1 MDDCEGDGLQQPQP
15 GVEMETQISQVDNN
29 IEEEMVMPV
38 QVATMDLVTSSHN
51 DDSGCT
57 SDGDHSEDEDDG
69 GVSHATIT
77 RQNTYTVKSAIT
89 EIDSKNEQ
97 HTELET
103 SLLQRQ
109 NTYTITK
116 VMSET
121 QKSSSQVHEMQESQS
136 IASKIEENSEL
147 SQSTGTEMVQ
157 SLEVSKS
164 IVTEMTQ
171 KTETS
176 QMQVTHV
183 VRNSEQ
189 SQSNITEMVQNSEQT
204 HLSVT
209 EKVENSEQTASN
221 VIEMLQNSEMV
232 ENSEKTESNITE
244 IVQNSELLHVIENV
258 GNSELSKSKV
268 TEKVENS
275 EKTQSYVTVII
286 NKSEQT
292 VSDITKTMDKS
303 ELTETP
309 SQVTESVEESELTP
323 EIQSQFT
330 ESLHTV
336 EYKYDGDEP
345 VYKEP
350 FTGDNDSDDERE
362 EVESKKESEYVT
374 AEQVRNQKKKIQEEQ
389 GLVIVGTEDMSKEPT
404 IMEETSLLTTAAL
417 SKKQS
422 KSEEALSRTSQ
433 EVEQIIDQIRDP
445 NFDCSLDDISA
456 IIDGKTEEDQSLSG
470 QNRGSPEFT
479 TAVTMI
485 EKNPDKGFDP
495 DDPKVKNLEDWE
507 CSNLTASMESV
518 EAKKSKFKN
527 VLKRFSR
534 HEETHSL
541 LSDNNINH
549 SNNTIKTRGYYYGD
563 NTDEDQVSPSCIGT
577 SLLYIF
583 LKIFD

>member
-15 GVEMETQISQVDNN
+15 GVEMERQISQVDNN

-121 QKSSSQVHEMQESQS
+121 QKSSSQVKEMQESQS
-136 IASKIEENSEL
+136 IATKIEENSEL
-147 SQSTGTEMVQ
+147 SQSTGTAMVQ
-157 SLEVSKS
+157 SLEFSKS
-164 IVTEMTQ
+164 IVTENAQ

-183 VRNSEQ
+183 VQNSEQ

-209 EKVENSEQTASN
+209 EKVENSEIYQSNVIEMVQNSEQTASN
-221 VIEMLQNSEMV
+221 VIEMLQNSKMA

-244 IVQNSELLHVIENV
+244 MVQNSELSHVIENME
-258 GNSELSKSKV
+258 NSELSKSKV

-275 EKTQSYVTVII
+275 EKTQSY
-286 NKSEQT
+286 
-292 VSDITKTMDKS
+292 ITGIVNKS

-309 SQVTESVEESELTP
+309 SQVTELVEESELTP

>member
-15 GVEMETQISQVDNN
+15 SVEMETQISQVDNN

-121 QKSSSQVHEMQESQS
+121 QKSSSQVKEMQESQS
-136 IASKIEENSEL
+136 IATKIEENSEL
-147 SQSTGTEMVQ
+147 SQSTGTAMVQ
-157 SLEVSKS
+157 SLEFSKS
-164 IVTEMTQ
+164 IVTENAQ

-183 VRNSEQ
+183 VQNSEQ
-189 SQSNITEMVQNSEQT
+189 SQSNITEMVQNSE
-204 HLSVT
+204 LS
-209 EKVENSEQTASN
+209 
-221 VIEMLQNSEMV
+221 
-232 ENSEKTESNITE
+232 
-244 IVQNSELLHVIENV
+244 HVIENME
-258 GNSELSKSKV
+258 NSELSKSKV

-303 ELTETP
+303 ELTEPP

>member
-1 MDDCEGDGLQQPQP
+1 VNFIADNRDINMDDCEGDGLQQHS
-15 GVEMETQISQVDNN
+15 VEMERQISQVDNS

-38 QVATMDLVTSSHN
+38 QVATRDMGSSSHH

-57 SDGDHSEDEDDG
+57 SDGDHTQDEEDDDE
-69 GVSHATIT
+69 VSHASKEKNVCIT
-77 RQNTYTVKSAIT
+77 RQNTYTVKSAVT
-89 EIDSKNEQ
+89 ETDSKNEQ
-97 HTELET
+97 DTEVET

-109 NTYTITK
+109 NTYTVSK

-121 QKSSSQVHEMQESQS
+121 QQSSSQLETQS
-136 IASKIEENSEL
+136 IVTQMVQKTELSQTQVTEIVQKSEL
-147 SQSTGTEMVQ
+147 S
-157 SLEVSKS
+157 KS
-164 IVTEMTQ
+164 Q
-171 KTETS
+171 G
-176 QMQVTHV
+176 
-183 VRNSEQ
+183 
-189 SQSNITEMVQNSEQT
+189 TEMVQNSE
-204 HLSVT
+204 LS
-209 EKVENSEQTASN
+209 KSN
-221 VIEMLQNSEMV
+221 V
-232 ENSEKTESNITE
+232 TE
-244 IVQNSELLHVIENV
+244 IVDKSGLTQT
-258 GNSELSKSKV
+258 LSNF
-268 TEKVENS
+268 TE
-275 EKTQSYVTVII
+275 
-286 NKSEQT
+286 
-292 VSDITKTMDKS
+292 TMDKS
-303 ELTETP
+303 ELSQTQ
-309 SQVTESVEESELTP
+309 SQVTESVEKSELTQ

-336 EYKYDGDEP
+336 EYKYDGEEP

-350 FTGDNDSDDERE
+350 FTGDDDSENEKE
-362 EVESKKESEYVT
+362 EVNNKKESEYVT

-389 GLVIVGTEDMSKEPT
+389 GTVIVGVEDMTREPT
-404 IMEETSLLTTAAL
+404 IMEETSLLSSVAM

-445 NFDCSLDDISA
+445 NFDCSLDDITA
-456 IIDGKTEEDQSLSG
+456 IIDGKTEDDHSPSN

-495 DDPKVKNLEDWE
+495 EDPKVKNLEDWE

-541 LSDNNINH
+541 LSDTNLEH
-549 SNNTIKTRGYYYGD
+549 SNDTTKTRDYYYGD
-563 NTDEDQVSPSCIGT
+563 TTDDDKVSPGCVGT

>member
-15 GVEMETQISQVDNN
+15 SVEMETQISQVDNN

-121 QKSSSQVHEMQESQS
+121 QKSSSQVKEMQESQS
-136 IASKIEENSEL
+136 IATKIEENSEL
-147 SQSTGTEMVQ
+147 SQSTGTAMVQ
-157 SLEVSKS
+157 SLEFSKS
-164 IVTEMTQ
+164 IVTENAQ

-183 VRNSEQ
+183 VQNSEQ
-189 SQSNITEMVQNSEQT
+189 SQSNITEMVQNSE
-204 HLSVT
+204 LS
-209 EKVENSEQTASN
+209 
-221 VIEMLQNSEMV
+221 
-232 ENSEKTESNITE
+232 
-244 IVQNSELLHVIENV
+244 HVIENME
-258 GNSELSKSKV
+258 NSELSKSKV
-268 TEKVENS
+268 MEKVENS
-275 EKTQSYVTVII
+275 EKTQSYVTGII

-309 SQVTESVEESELTP
+309 SQVTELVEESELTP

>member
-1 MDDCEGDGLQQPQP
+1 
-15 GVEMETQISQVDNN
+15 
-29 IEEEMVMPV
+29 
-38 QVATMDLVTSSHN
+38 
-51 DDSGCT
+51 
-57 SDGDHSEDEDDG
+57 
-69 GVSHATIT
+69 
-77 RQNTYTVKSAIT
+77 
-89 EIDSKNEQ
+89 
-97 HTELET
+97 
-103 SLLQRQ
+103 
-109 NTYTITK
+109 
-116 VMSET
+116 MSET

-136 IASKIEENSEL
+136 IATKIEENSDL
-147 SQSTGTEMVQ
+147 SQSTGTAMVQ
-157 SLEVSKS
+157 SLEFSKS
-164 IVTEMTQ
+164 IVTENAQ

-183 VRNSEQ
+183 VQNSEQ

-209 EKVENSEQTASN
+209 EKVENSEINQSNVIEMVENSEQTASN
-221 VIEMLQNSEMV
+221 VIEMLQNSKMAEH
-232 ENSEKTESNITE
+232 SEKTESNITE
-244 IVQNSELLHVIENV
+244 MVQNSELSHVIENME
-258 GNSELSKSKV
+258 NSELSKSKV

-275 EKTQSYVTVII
+275 EKTQSY
-286 NKSEQT
+286 
-292 VSDITKTMDKS
+292 ITGIVNKS

-309 SQVTESVEESELTP
+309 SQVTELVEESGLTP

-389 GLVIVGTEDMSKEPT
+389 GLVIVGTEDMSREPT

-456 IIDGKTEEDQSLSG
+456 IIDGKTEEDQTLSG

-485 EKNPDKGFDP
+485 EKVIQMF
-495 DDPKVKNLEDWE
+495 
-507 CSNLTASMESV
+507 
-518 EAKKSKFKN
+518 
-527 VLKRFSR
+527 R
-534 HEETHSL
+534 
-541 LSDNNINH
+541 NI
-549 SNNTIKTRGYYYGD
+549 
-563 NTDEDQVSPSCIGT
+563 
-577 SLLYIF
+577 
-583 LKIFD
+583 KI

>member
-15 GVEMETQISQVDNN
+15 GVEMERQISQVDNN

-121 QKSSSQVHEMQESQS
+121 QKSSSQVKEMQESQS
-136 IASKIEENSEL
+136 IATKIEENSEL
-147 SQSTGTEMVQ
+147 SQSTGTAMVQ
-157 SLEVSKS
+157 SLEFSKS
-164 IVTEMTQ
+164 IVTENAQ

-183 VRNSEQ
+183 VQNSEQ
-189 SQSNITEMVQNSEQT
+189 SQSNITEMVQNSE
-204 HLSVT
+204 LS
-209 EKVENSEQTASN
+209 
-221 VIEMLQNSEMV
+221 
-232 ENSEKTESNITE
+232 
-244 IVQNSELLHVIENV
+244 HVIENME
-258 GNSELSKSKV
+258 NSELSKSKV